1 MIICTTFAL
10 MLLVIES
17 SADYP
22 SVCVVDRS
30 GTVVFE
36 RRNDTEKSHAEKLPL
51 LVEQARVFIEEQN
64 EKIEAVA
71 LNEGP
76 GSYTGLRIGT
86 SLAKGLCFGL
96 QVPLISVN
104 GLEAM
109 GVWALKEFPQIN
121 KAIAMIDAR
130 RDEVY
135 VQRIFREGN
144 NSKIEAEIINDK
156 WEIDPENDLFIGNA
170 NEKAVRILQS
180 AEMTQVLGP
189 YAEQLALIAYTK
201 WQAQEFESVAY
212 FEPFYLKEFQ
222 AGISKKF
229 AL

>member
-189 YAEQLALIAYTK
+189 YAEQFALVAYTK

>member
-51 LVEQARVFIEEQN
+51 LVEQARVFIEVQN

-189 YAEQLALIAYTK
+189 YAEQLALVAYTK

>member
-1 MIICTTFAL
+1 

-189 YAEQLALIAYTK
+189 YAEQLALVAYTK

>member
-156 WEIDPENDLFIGNA
+156 WEIDSKNDLFIGNA

-189 YAEQLALIAYTK
+189 YAEQLALVAYTK

>member
-156 WEIDPENDLFIGNA
+156 WEIDPKNDLFIGNA

>member
-1 MIICTTFAL
+1 

-189 YAEQLALIAYTK
+189 YAEQFALVAYTK

>member
-1 MIICTTFAL
+1 

-156 WEIDPENDLFIGNA
+156 WEIDSKNDLFIGNA

-189 YAEQLALIAYTK
+189 YAEQLALVAYTK

>member
-1 MIICTTFAL
+1 
-10 MLLVIES
+10 
-17 SADYP
+17 
-22 SVCVVDRS
+22 
-30 GTVVFE
+30 
-36 RRNDTEKSHAEKLPL
+36 
-51 LVEQARVFIEEQN
+51 
-64 EKIEAVA
+64 
-71 LNEGP
+71 
-76 GSYTGLRIGT
+76 
-86 SLAKGLCFGL
+86 
-96 QVPLISVN
+96 VPLISVN

-156 WEIDPENDLFIGNA
+156 WEIDSKNDLFIGNA

-180 AEMTQVLGP
+180 EEMTQVLGP

>member
-189 YAEQLALIAYTK
+189 YAEQLALVAYTK